1 MYNAVNDIYL
11 ISGYW
16 DKDNIESYKKSTSQ
30 KVYVGTLTNNAPCI
44 FKVMGNLQQTSRSA
58 VPRSVKL
65 MCLRK

>member
-1 MYNAVNDIYL
+1 MYNAVNDNYL

-16 DKDNIESYKKSTSQ
+16 DKDNIESKRKSTLE

-44 FKVMGNLQQTSRSA
+44 FNVMGNLQQTSRSA

-65 MCLRK
+65 LRLRK